1 MGFCDIPLV
10 GSVCDVTP
18 GGIADSITGSI
29 GNWIARS
36 CGDLAQSAANLASQA
51 VDSTTS
57 VDLGASWFRENYA
70 IILPIGL
77 IAIVATFCL
86 QLVRAAWR
94 RDGQALSQAVTG
106 TISGV
111 LFSFVAVAGTGVA
124 LSVVDALSNGLFKV
138 ANTSTSDAV
147 TRLIKVGL
155 IAGTSQLG
163 WAVPAL
169 VALGCVVGAVM
180 YWGTMVLRKVAIL
193 VLVTLA
199 VFAGAGG
206 GWEPAARWRRA
217 WIEATAA
224 LVFSKLIMTVVFL
237 IGVSAIGNT
246 NSTDGLA
253 ALSDILAGIVVMVLV
268 LLCPM
273 MTYKFIHWASDGT
286 SADLHRT
293 VNAGMQTAA
302 GAARK
307 AGTMAMSAGTGGAGA
322 VATAAPQGPAKVPGQ
337 GSAIG
342 STPSPASTPSAS
354 PSQTSFAYPG
364 TSTGGGSASAVAK
377 PLITR
382 RASGT
387 GQPLI
392 TRSPDSPAGGGAAP
406 ASGGESTG
414 GASPSAAAAAAP
426 GSPGAPV
433 PVVRGVR
440 PAAPRASSPSPAGP
454 ATSAAPVAGPTPAPA
469 AGPPSTSP
477 PA

>member
-18 GGIADSITGSI
+18 GGIADSITSSI

-36 CGDLAQSAANLASQA
+36 CGDLAQSAADLASRA

-57 VDLGASWFRENYA
+57 IDLGASWFRENYA

-111 LFSFVAVAGTGVA
+111 LFSFVAVAGTGIA
-124 LSVVDALSNGLFKV
+124 LSVVDALSNGLFKI

-147 TRLIKVGL
+147 SRVIKVGL

-224 LVFSKLIMTVVFL
+224 LIASKLIMTVVFL
-237 IGVSAIGNT
+237 VGVSAIGN
-246 NSTDGLA
+246 SDSKDGLA

-273 MTYKFIHWASDGT
+273 MTYKFIHWASDG
-286 SADLHRT
+286 SAADLHRT
-293 VNAGMQTAA
+293 TNAGLQTAA
-302 GAARK
+302 AAAKR
-307 AGTMAMSAGTGGAGA
+307 GGQMAATAGTGGAGA
-322 VATAAPQGPAKVPGQ
+322 AATAAPQGPSKVPGQ

-342 STPSPASTPSAS
+342 STPSPSGSTSDA
-354 PSQTSFAYPG
+354 PSQSSFAYPG
-364 TSTGGGSASAVAK
+364 TGGGGGGGAVSK
-377 PLITR
+377 PLVTR
-382 RASGT
+382 RASG
-387 GQPLI
+387 PLI
-392 TRSPDSPAGGGAAP
+392 TRPTGSGSSPAQGAAAP
-406 ASGGESTG
+406 ASAGAGSG
-414 GASPSAAAAAAP
+414 AASPAVAAAAAP

-433 PVVRGVR
+433 PIVRGVR
-440 PAAPRASSPSPAGP
+440 PAAQRASSPAPAGP
-454 ATSAAPVAGPTPAPA
+454 ATSAAPVAGPSPSPA
-469 AGPPSTSP
+469 AGPPS
-477 PA
+477 A

>member
-1 MGFCDIPLV
+1 MCDA
-10 GSVCDVTP
+10 TP

-77 IAIVATFCL
+77 VAIVATFCL
-86 QLVRAAWR
+86 QLMRAAWK
-94 RDGQALSQAVTG
+94 RDGQALAQAVTG

-111 LFSFVAVAGTGVA
+111 LFSFVAVAGTSIC
-124 LSVVDALSNGLFKV
+124 LTVVDALSNGLFKV
-138 ANTSTSDAV
+138 ANSSTSDAV
-147 TRLIKVGL
+147 TRVIKIGM
-155 IAGTSQLG
+155 IASTSGLG
-163 WAVPAL
+163 WGVPSL

-224 LVFSKLIMTVVFL
+224 LVFSKLVMTIVFL
-237 IGVSAIGNT
+237 IGVSAIGNS
-246 NSTDGLA
+246 NSKDGIG
-253 ALSDILAGIVVMVLV
+253 ALSDIMSGIVVMVLV

-273 MTYKFIHWASDGT
+273 MTYKFIHWAADGQA
-286 SADLHRT
+286 SDLHRT
-293 VNAGMQTAA
+293 TSAGLQTAA
-302 GAARK
+302 AAARK
-307 AGTMAMSAGTGGAGA
+307 GATMAASAGSGGAAAAAGA
-322 VATAAPQGPAKVPGQ
+322 SPQGPASVPGQ

-342 STPSPASTPSAS
+342 STPSPSSTPSDTPA
-354 PSQTSFAYPG
+354 QTSFAFPG
-364 TSTGGGSASAVAK
+364 TGTGGGAGAVSK

-382 RASGT
+382 AASGT

-392 TRSPDSPAGGGAAP
+392 TRAAGSASSTSDGGAAP
-406 ASGGESTG
+406 ASAGEGSGGS
-414 GASPSAAAAAAP
+414 SPAVAAAAAP
-426 GSPGAPV
+426 GSPGASV
-433 PVVRGVR
+433 PIVRGVR
-440 PAAPRASSPSPAGP
+440 PAAPRGSSPAPAGP
-454 ATSAAPVAGPTPAPA
+454 ATSTAPVAPAPA
-469 AGPPSTSP
+469 VGPPSTP
-477 PA
+477 PT

>member
-1 MGFCDIPLV
+1 
-10 GSVCDVTP
+10 
-18 GGIADSITGSI
+18 
-29 GNWIARS
+29 
-36 CGDLAQSAANLASQA
+36 

-77 IAIVATFCL
+77 IAIVGTFCL
-86 QLVRAAWR
+86 QLLRAAWR

-111 LFSFVAVAGTGVA
+111 LFSFVAVAGTGIA

-147 TRLIKVGL
+147 TRVIKVGM
-155 IAGTSQLG
+155 IASTSQLG

-180 YWGTMVLRKVAIL
+180 YWGTMVLRKVALL

-224 LVFSKLIMTVVFL
+224 LVFSKLVMTIVFL
-237 IGVSAIGNT
+237 IGVSAIGNS
-246 NSTDGLA
+246 NSSDGLS
-253 ALSDILAGIVVMVLV
+253 ALSDIMSGIVVMVLV

-273 MTYKFIHWASDGT
+273 MTYKFIHWAADG
-286 SADLHRT
+286 SASDLHRT
-293 VNAGMQTAA
+293 TSAGLQTAA
-302 GAARK
+302 AAARK

-342 STPSPASTPSAS
+342 STPSPSSTPSDTPA
-354 PSQTSFAYPG
+354 QTSFAYPG
-364 TSTGGGSASAVAK
+364 TSTGGGSTGAVSK

-392 TRSPDSPAGGGAAP
+392 TRPAGTASSPSGGGTAPASAGEGSGAAAP
-406 ASGGESTG
+406 AV
-414 GASPSAAAAAAP
+414 AAAAAP

-433 PVVRGVR
+433 PIVRGVR
-440 PAAPRASSPSPAGP
+440 PAAPRASSPAPAGP
-454 ATSAAPVAGPTPAPA
+454 ATSTAPVAGPAPAPA
-469 AGPPSTSP
+469 VGPPSTPP

>member
-1 MGFCDIPLV
+1 M
-10 GSVCDVTP
+10 
-18 GGIADSITGSI
+18 ADSITESI

-36 CGDLAQSAANLASQA
+36 CGDLAQSAANLASRA
-51 VDSTTS
+51 VDQTTS

-70 IILPIGL
+70 SILPIGL
-77 IAIVATFCL
+77 VALVATFCL
-86 QLVRAAWR
+86 QLLRAAWR

-111 LFSFVAVAGTGVA
+111 LFSFVAVAGTGIA
-124 LSVVDALSNGLFKV
+124 LSVVDALSDGLFKV

-147 TRLIKVGL
+147 TRVIKVGL

-163 WAVPAL
+163 WAVSAV

-237 IGVSAIGNT
+237 IGVSAIGN
-246 NSTDGLA
+246 SGSKDGLG
-253 ALSDILAGIVVMVLV
+253 ALSDILAGIVVMILV
-268 LLCPM
+268 LLCPV
-273 MTYKFIHWASDGT
+273 MTYKFIHWAADGT

-293 VNAGMQTAA
+293 ASVGLQTAA

-307 AGTMAMSAGTGGAGA
+307 AGTMAMSAGSGGAGA
-322 VATAAPQGPAKVPGQ
+322 VATAAPQGPTKVPGQ

-342 STPSPASTPSAS
+342 STPSPVSTSSDTPA
-354 PSQTSFAYPG
+354 QTSFVYPG
-364 TSTGGGSASAVAK
+364 TSTGGGSAGAASQ

-382 RASGT
+382 RPSST

-392 TRSPDSPAGGGAAP
+392 TRSSGSASSASGSGAAP
-406 ASGGESTG
+406 SSAGEGTS
-414 GASPSAAAAAAP
+414 GASPAAAAAAAP

-433 PVVRGVR
+433 PLVRGVR
-440 PAAPRASSPSPAGP
+440 PAAPRASSPAPAGP
-454 ATSAAPVAGPTPAPA
+454 ATSTTPVAGPTPAPA
-469 AGPPSTSP
+469 AGPPSTPP

>member
-1 MGFCDIPLV
+1 M
-10 GSVCDVTP
+10 CDVTP
-18 GGIADSITGSI
+18 GGITDSITGSI

-70 IILPIGL
+70 IMLPIGL
-77 IAIVATFCL
+77 VAIVATFCL
-86 QLVRAAWR
+86 QLLRAAWR

-111 LFSFVAVAGTGVA
+111 LFSFVAVAGTGIA

-147 TRLIKVGL
+147 TRVIKVGM
-155 IAGTSQLG
+155 IASTSQLG

-169 VALGCVVGAVM
+169 VALGCVVGSVM

-237 IGVSAIGNT
+237 IGISAIGNT
-246 NSTDGLA
+246 NSKDGLA
-253 ALSDILAGIVVMVLV
+253 ALSDILAGIVVMILV

-273 MTYKFIHWASDGT
+273 MTYKFIHWAADG
-286 SADLHRT
+286 SAADLHRT

-322 VATAAPQGPAKVPGQ
+322 AATAAPQGPSKIPGQ
-337 GSAIG
+337 DSAIG
-342 STPSPASTPSAS
+342 STSSPSSTPSDTTA
-354 PSQTSFAYPG
+354 QTSFAYPG
-364 TSTGGGSASAVAK
+364 TSTGGGSKGAVSK

-392 TRSPDSPAGGGAAP
+392 NRPAGSASSPAGGGSASP
-406 ASGGESTG
+406 SGGESTG
-414 GASPSAAAAAAP
+414 GVSPSAAVAAAA

-440 PAAPRASSPSPAGP
+440 PAAPRASSPAPAGP
-454 ATSAAPVAGPTPAPA
+454 ATSTAPVTGPSAPA
-469 AGPPSTSP
+469 AGPPSTP
-477 PA
+477 LV

>member
-1 MGFCDIPLV
+1 M
-10 GSVCDVTP
+10 
-18 GGIADSITGSI
+18 
-29 GNWIARS
+29 
-36 CGDLAQSAANLASQA
+36 
-51 VDSTTS
+51 DSTTS

-77 IAIVATFCL
+77 VAIVATFCL
-86 QLVRAAWR
+86 QLLRAAWK

-106 TISGV
+106 TVSGI

-124 LSVVDALSNGLFKV
+124 LTVVDALSNGLFKV

-147 TRLIKVGL
+147 TRVIKVGM
-155 IAGTSQLG
+155 IASTSQLG

-237 IGVSAIGNT
+237 IGVSAIGNS
-246 NSTDGLA
+246 NSKDGLA

-273 MTYKFIHWASDGT
+273 MCYKFIHWASDGT

-322 VATAAPQGPAKVPGQ
+322 VATAAPQGPSKVPGQ

-342 STPSPASTPSAS
+342 STPSPSSTPSDS
-354 PSQTSFAYPG
+354 PSQTSFAFPG
-364 TSTGGGSASAVAK
+364 TSTGGGSAGAVSK

-392 TRSPDSPAGGGAAP
+392 TRSADSPSGGGSAP
-406 ASGGESTG
+406 TSGSESSG
-414 GASPSAAAAAAP
+414 GASPSAAVAAAP
-426 GSPGAPV
+426 GGSGAPV

-440 PAAPRASSPSPAGP
+440 PAAPRASSPAPAGP
-454 ATSAAPVAGPTPAPA
+454 ATSAAPVAGPAPAPA
-469 AGPPSTSP
+469 AGPPSTP